1 MGLGHEMNIFYC
13 QSSYCKSIVSVYV
26 QIGFLNLFAACFKEK
41 NKHNVFACFFE
52 NTNPAGL
59 NNVQDN
65 RWL

>member
-1 MGLGHEMNIFYC
+1 MCI
-13 QSSYCKSIVSVYV
+13 V
-26 QIGFLNLFAACFKEK
+26 QIGFLNLFAACFEEK
-41 NKHNVFACFFE
+41 NKYNVFACFFE